1 MPSKD
6 DALRF
11 AAAASTSVEQLRRA
25 CAILG
30 LPTEGGAEELRRRLQ
45 AHLKP
50 LDEAAPVVCLN
61 PCPDPR

>member
-6 DALRF
+6 EALRF

-30 LPTEGGAEELRRRLQ
+30 LPTEDGAEDLRRRLL

-61 PCPDPR
+61 PRLDPR